1 MAFSAVVLQRVV
13 DRYAPPLAAATVA
26 AGVWASG
33 TGALGVRSPLP
44 GGLLLVIALASGWA
58 VVVASGW
65 PAGAVRPRRWPLF
78 VAAALGW
85 LVLAA
90 WPAGLVASFHAGLH
104 LRDRRR
110 LTAYLVG
117 AALVMAAGVLVGL
130 AVGGP
135 RRITT
140 ATPANAAATAAW
152 LVGFPLGA
160 GLLVRSRRDVFA
172 ALRDRAERLERE
184 QEERAERVRA
194 EERARIAREMH
205 DVVAHRVSLMV
216 VHAGALEVTAT
227 EPATVE
233 AAALIR
239 STGRQA
245 LTDLRDVLGVLRQA
259 TPPRVAEYAGD
270 PLAGLDELVRES
282 RAAGLPIRRRDEG
295 TPRPLPA
302 TVARTVH
309 RVVREALTNVRK
321 HAPGAETA
329 VCLRYLPDGVE
340 VAVRNGPP
348 AGEPRQ
354 PGPGGGPG
362 LPGAGLDLPGAGLGL
377 LGLRERVE
385 LLGGRLEAGPA
396 GGGFLVRALIPVEP
410 S

>member
-1 MAFSAVVLQRVV
+1 MASSAVVLRRVV
-13 DRYAPPLAAATVA
+13 DRYAPPVAAVVVAAAVL
-26 AGVWASG
+26 ASG
-33 TGALGVRSPLP
+33 TGAFGVRSPLP
-44 GGLLLVIALASGWA
+44 TGLLLVIAVASGWA
-58 VVVASGW
+58 VAT
-65 PAGAVRPRRWPLF
+65 VRTRRWPLF
-78 VAAALGW
+78 LAAALGW

-90 WPAGLVASFHAGLH
+90 WPAGLVASYQAGLR

-130 AVGGP
+130 ATGGL

-152 LVGFPLGA
+152 LVAFPLVA

-245 LTDLRDVLGVLRQA
+245 LTDLRDVLGVLRQP
-259 TPPRVAEYAGD
+259 TPAGSGAPEYGD
-270 PLAGLDELVRES
+270 DLLDGLDELIRES
-282 RAAGLPIRRRDEG
+282 RAAGLRVRRRDEG
-295 TPRPLPA
+295 SPRPLPA

-321 HAPGAETA
+321 HAPRAETA

-340 VAVRNGPP
+340 VAVHNTAPGPP
-348 AGEPRQ
+348 GAGSAS
-354 PGPGGGPG
+354 PGGGLG
-362 LPGAGLDLPGAGLGL
+362 LPGAGLGL

-396 GGGFLVRALIPVEP
+396 DGGFLVRALIPVPEAP
-410 S
+410 